1 MATRRRPGAETE
13 AYYRRHNVKQRR
25 ARLPFTDRTVPNNLG
40 VAANL
45 DLPAIR
51 INATL
56 AAVTAQRKVAA
67 GQVTLYVNG
76 APRATI
82 GVGSRTAVG
91 NLVAGDLVHL
101 RIVNG
106 FVGVDEIRFFGNHD
120 QEINRTKINANG

>member
-1 MATRRRPGAETE
+1 MPST
-13 AYYRRHNVKQRR
+13 
-25 ARLPFTDRTVPNNLG
+25 LG

-51 INATL
+51 IGATL
-56 AAVTAQRKVAA
+56 ASVTAQRKVAG

-106 FVGVDEIRFFGNHD
+106 FAGVDEIRFFGIHD
-120 QEINRTKINANG
+120 NEISRTKINASG

>member
-1 MATRRRPGAETE
+1 MAIRKPGAETE
-13 AYYRRHNVKQRR
+13 AYYRRQNVKQRR
-25 ARLPFTDRTVPNNLG
+25 SRIPLTDRTVPSTLG

-45 DLPAIR
+45 DLPAAR

-56 AAVTAQRKVAA
+56 AAVTAQRKVAG

-91 NLVAGDLVHL
+91 NLLAGDLVHL

-106 FVGVDEIRFFGNHD
+106 FAGVDEIRFFGNHD
-120 QEINRTKINANG
+120 QEITRTKINASG